1 MPEIRLQSPRIM
13 SLIRQGEAA
22 GVAQHVRMNLEAKL
36 RSLACPLNHSC
47 KSGRGERAPRSLVNT
62 KGAFGSCSRCSRRSA
77 RSSSP
82 RMGCVLGVPFLALRT
97 ARVAAS
103 KSIWSQAQVYQLAC
117 PQPVPVSHKDHGGIA
132 VPQRLV
138 LAASESISTSRSVR
152 YSRVRRSAFGFRLGV
167 TVRFLF
173 GVTSLRCDFIELSPV
188 PANKLFESFST

>member
-1 MPEIRLQSPRIM
+1 M

-103 KSIWSQAQVYQLAC
+103 KSIWSQRRSTNSPTRTMVASRC
-117 PQPVPVSHKDHGGIA
+117 
-132 VPQRLV
+132 PQRLV

-167 TVRFLF
+167 TVRFLVF
-173 GVTSLRCDFIELSPV
+173 GVTSLRCDFIELSPA